1 VRNVRTCRAVGGRQ
15 RSPRWSHGEATT
27 IPWDYFG
34 LLSGKNFTSC
44 FELVK
49 SIVALNNV
57 TWRWARNRKGIVIV
71 GWWSRAR
78 SHSEGLLA
86 NYVLKVF
93 CLCKLDPLIS
103 KSLSLQLRHAINQIK
118 QVIHPNIARV
128 LQMSQ
133 HFDHIH
139 KWCKSYAVVGISG
152 ISYQTRSR
160 SEIVDIVKNILQ
172 GLQSFHDHNLVFWN
186 LNLETL
192 MFANDRKV
200 KLTNYGLSRK
210 IFKNE
215 LQLIKEDHWEAL
227 YDSSPE
233 S

>member
-1 VRNVRTCRAVGGRQ
+1 M
-15 RSPRWSHGEATT
+15 SHE
-27 IPWDYFG
+27 
-34 LLSGKNFTSC
+34 
-44 FELVK
+44 
-49 SIVALNNV
+49 
-57 TWRWARNRKGIVIV
+57 
-71 GWWSRAR
+71 
-78 SHSEGLLA
+78 
-86 NYVLKVF
+86 VF

-103 KSLSLQLRHAINQIK
+103 KSLSLQLRQAINQIK
-118 QVIHPNIARV
+118 QVIARV

-172 GLQSFHDHNLVFWN
+172 EGLQSFHDRNLVFRN
-186 LNLETL
+186 LNLETVV
-192 MFANDRKV
+192 FADDRKV

-215 LQLIKEDHWEAL
+215 LQLIKEDHWETL
-227 YDSSPE
+227 LVRFIS
-233 S
+233 